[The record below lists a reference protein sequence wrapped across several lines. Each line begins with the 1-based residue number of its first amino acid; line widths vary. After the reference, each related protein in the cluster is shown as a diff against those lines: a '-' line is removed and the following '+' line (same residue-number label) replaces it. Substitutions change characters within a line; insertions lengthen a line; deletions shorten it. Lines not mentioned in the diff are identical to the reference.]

1 MLFHLLQSM
10 VEVWVTS
17 MRTLEQHGLAVD
29 ARVPVILLIVDH
41 LPTGTLELHLV
52 HGVYQMPADLLLCL
66 EFLFAS
72 RAFGVLLF
80 PFVDARSAENS
91 LALLAQLHGLSYE

>member
-1 MLFHLLQSM
+1 
-10 VEVWVTS
+10 
-17 MRTLEQHGLAVD
+17 
-29 ARVPVILLIVDH
+29 
-41 LPTGTLELHLV
+41 
-52 HGVYQMPADLLLCL
+52 MPADLLLCL